1 MSRLNFIAKIDISNI
16 RICAAN
22 FFLKFESIF
31 GSAENNFEF
40 FRKNYFSKIS
50 REAKSFVK
58 FC

>member
-31 GSAENNFEF
+31 GSAENISI
-40 FRKNYFSKIS
+40 FRKNYFSEI
-50 REAKSFVK
+50 
-58 FC
+58 